1 MPPKVSGFYIFNSWQ
16 NAIECTRKEKTLGKI
31 YLIHFN
37 DGIMQAAVNVEHG
50 VFQAANEGELDII
63 DITDPTTPTFY
74 YDGVWR
80 KIELVHQK
88 GMKYSQQSHQ
98 SNN

>member
-1 MPPKVSGFYIFNSWQ
+1 MG
-16 NAIECTRKEKTLGKI
+16 RI

-37 DGIMQAAVNVEHG
+37 DGMMQTAVKIEHG

-63 DITDPTTPTFY
+63 DITDPTKPTFY

-80 KIELVHQK
+80 KIEFVHEK
-88 GMKYSQQSHQ
+88 GMKYSLQNQLSPMPLTQ
-98 SNN
+98 IA

>member
-1 MPPKVSGFYIFNSWQ
+1 M
-16 NAIECTRKEKTLGKI
+16 GKI

-37 DGIMQAAVNVEHG
+37 DGMMQIAANVEHG

-63 DITDPTTPTFY
+63 DITNPTTPTFY

-80 KIELVHQK
+80 KIELAHEK
-88 GMKYSQQSHQ
+88 GMKYKMHKDKK
-98 SNN
+98 

>member
-1 MPPKVSGFYIFNSWQ
+1 
-16 NAIECTRKEKTLGKI
+16 
-31 YLIHFN
+31 
-37 DGIMQAAVNVEHG
+37 MQAAVNVEHG

-88 GMKYSQQSHQ
+88 GMK
-98 SNN
+98 